1 MSTIPDTEKH
11 HRRSIRLNEYDYSTP
26 GAYFITICSHKGKS
40 IFGKILDGKISLSK
54 FGRIVKSVW
63 LDLPKHYPNI
73 QLDVFVIMPNYVHG
87 IIFIV
92 GAGLKPAPTKYPL
105 SEIIRGFKTFSS
117 RRINETRNMS
127 GTPVWQRNY
136 YEHVVRNEDEL
147 NCIREYILY
156 NPLQWQFDRENPG
169 SIQDKDYEKQWGDF
183 DKRIFGERIM
193 QQTGVSVV
201 PTGRSDILV

>member
-11 HRRSIRLNEYDYSTP
+11 HRRSIRLKDYDYSQS
-26 GAYFITICSHKGKS
+26 GAYFVTICTHKSKN
-40 IFGKILDGKISLSK
+40 IFGDIVDGRMVLNK
-54 FGRIVKSVW
+54 FGKMAELSW
-63 LDLPKHYPNI
+63 LDLSKHYSNI
-73 QLDVFVIMPNYVHG
+73 RIDIFAIMPNHFHG

-136 YEHVVRNEDEL
+136 YEHVSETKM
-147 NCIREYILY
+147 
-156 NPLQWQFDRENPG
+156 
-169 SIQDKDYEKQWGDF
+169 S
-183 DKRIFGERIM
+183 
-193 QQTGVSVV
+193 
-201 PTGRSDILV
+201 